1 MVAITLNV
9 AMGLLLASLVV
20 ASFRLVKGPSILD
33 RLLAVETTTLVMM
46 GVIAGISFRS
56 SSELFIAVLIISIMG
71 VITSVAVAKYLVKG
85 DPF

>member
-9 AMGLLLASLVV
+9 AMGLLLASLLV

-33 RLLAVETTTLVMM
+33 RLLAVETTTLVIL
-46 GVIAGISFRS
+46 GVIAGISFHS

>member
-9 AMGLLLASLVV
+9 AMGLLLASLLV

-33 RLLAVETTTLVMM
+33 RLLAVETTTLVIL

>member
-9 AMGLLLASLVV
+9 AMGLLLASLLV